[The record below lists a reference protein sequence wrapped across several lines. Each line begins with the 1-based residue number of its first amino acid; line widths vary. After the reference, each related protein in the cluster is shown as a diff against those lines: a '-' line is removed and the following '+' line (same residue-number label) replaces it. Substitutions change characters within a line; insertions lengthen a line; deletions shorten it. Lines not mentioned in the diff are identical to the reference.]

1 MRGALLKIAEERM
14 SVARHA
20 FSQELYSACAC
31 ELYFALFTLMRSVLT
46 ESYRGRWKHLGIFTE
61 FSKLCIEE
69 GIIPKNLLKEVGQ
82 VNQDLYYMRRKVDYG
97 EGLDTFDIEAL
108 RDYLPLVE
116 EVFKVVK
123 DRVDF
128 GGS

>member
-1 MRGALLKIAEERM
+1 M
-14 SVARHA
+14 
-20 FSQELYSACAC
+20 
-31 ELYFALFTLMRSVLT
+31 
-46 ESYRGRWKHLGIFTE
+46 FTE
-61 FSKLCIEE
+61 FSKRCIEE

-108 RDYLPLVE
+108 GDYLPLVE